1 MNNEE
6 ARKYI
11 KAHLASGKMTAA
23 VKESIQY
30 ILKENERLASELDES
45 KKISRSLMNRCRA
58 LGGLS
63 MCCFCG
69 FYDDCMKM
77 KEGDH

>member
-1 MNNEE
+1 MGNEE

-30 ILKENERLASELDES
+30 ILDENERLESELYES
-45 KKISRSLMNRCRA
+45 KKISRALMNRCRG

-69 FYDDCMKM
+69 FYDDCIDL

>member
-1 MNNEE
+1 MGNEE

-11 KAHLASGKMTAA
+11 KAHLASGKMAAA

-30 ILKENERLASELDES
+30 ILDENERLESELDES

-58 LGGLS
+58 LNGLLP
-63 MCCFCG
+63 CCFCEFQDG
-69 FYDDCMKM
+69 CMKI

>member
-23 VKESIQY
+23 VKESIRY
-30 ILKENERLASELDES
+30 ILKENERLETELYES
-45 KKISRSLMNRCRA
+45 QKISRSLMNRCRG

-69 FYDDCMKM
+69 FYDDCMKFN
-77 KEGDH
+77 EGDR